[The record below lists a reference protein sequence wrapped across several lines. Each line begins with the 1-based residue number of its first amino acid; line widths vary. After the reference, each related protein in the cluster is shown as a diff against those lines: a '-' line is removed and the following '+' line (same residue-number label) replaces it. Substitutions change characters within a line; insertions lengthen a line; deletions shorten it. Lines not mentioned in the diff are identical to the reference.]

1 MSGTSLDGL
10 DIAYCQFKRTANKW
24 TYQILESE
32 VVEYDKDLK
41 DKLSNSV
48 NLSGLELTKL
58 SNDLGYFFGTK
69 VKEFCKINKINP
81 LLIASHGHTVF
92 HQPENGFTLQI
103 GNGANIATKA
113 GIDTVC
119 DFRTVDVALGGQGAP
134 LVPIGD
140 ELLFSEYKYCLN
152 IGGIAN
158 ISTNHNGQRIA
169 WDICP
174 ANMLLNHYSKI
185 LGYDYDKDA
194 MFSNKGKIEPKLLNE
209 LISIS
214 YHKQKPP
221 KSLGYEY
228 VFAQYIPIIDKYNCS
243 IENKMATIVKFIAV
257 MIKEAYDNFGS
268 GKVLIS
274 GGGAFHPLLI
284 KSLKEK
290 NINIYIPDNKTIA
303 FKEALIFAFLG
314 LLRKLE
320 ETNTLKSVTGAER
333 DSIGGVIYLSK

>member
-1 MSGTSLDGL
+1 
-10 DIAYCQFKRTANKW
+10 
-24 TYQILESE
+24 
-32 VVEYDKDLK
+32 
-41 DKLSNSV
+41 
-48 NLSGLELTKL
+48 
-58 SNDLGYFFGTK
+58 
-69 VKEFCKINKINP
+69 
-81 LLIASHGHTVF
+81 
-92 HQPENGFTLQI
+92 
-103 GNGANIATKA
+103 
-113 GIDTVC
+113 
-119 DFRTVDVALGGQGAP
+119 
-134 LVPIGD
+134 
-140 ELLFSEYKYCLN
+140 
-152 IGGIAN
+152 
-158 ISTNHNGQRIA
+158 
-169 WDICP
+169 
-174 ANMLLNHYSKI
+174 MLLNHYSKI